1 MVCVVHLKL
10 NFLSFCVRFL
20 PGFSNQSNV
29 ETKSALACRAKL
41 RNCARLMHQFD
52 VTIKLLLLRA
62 AKLTVR
68 ELTATDIG
76 NWLNVELPKV
86 QNPRLDLLGEAIDG
100 SLVHLELQSGND
112 PGMPL
117 RMAEYCLGVF
127 RLYGKFPRQILL
139 YVGKAPLRMDSQLR
153 SPDLWYRYRAVDV
166 RDLDGDRLLESEDIG
181 DNIIAILARVRD
193 DKGAVRKIVR
203 RIADLPASDRDTALS
218 QLLILAGLRR

>member
-1 MVCVVHLKL
+1 M
-10 NFLSFCVRFL
+10 
-20 PGFSNQSNV
+20 
-29 ETKSALACRAKL
+29 
-41 RNCARLMHQFD
+41 
-52 VTIKLLLLRA
+52 
-62 AKLTVR
+62 
-68 ELTATDIG
+68 
-76 NWLNVELPKV
+76 
-86 QNPRLDLLGEAIDG
+86 QNRRLDLLGEAIDG

-181 DNIIAILARVRD
+181 DNIIAIVGDCATIKQRSGRL
-193 DKGAVRKIVR
+193 
-203 RIADLPASDRDTALS
+203 
-218 QLLILAGLRR
+218 